1 MLISH
6 YSNWSLFF
14 QTSEKKEKK
23 LKTFQN
29 GRQYRCH
36 NGKKRWKIDLWT
48 HLYIHVQIQ
57 ICRIQQI
64 ERMWIE
70 FNQIDVKRL
79 WPFFSTISTK
89 LFIIETMNTMLSA
102 CLTSI
107 LSIEERVEF
116 DKLQHSKCFTTKNRT
131 IPIATLSWPV
141 AWCLGI
147 LAVNAVSR
155 LALWRF
161 SVRFCVCFGF

>member
-1 MLISH
+1 M
-6 YSNWSLFF
+6 
-14 QTSEKKEKK
+14 SEKKEKK

-29 GRQYRCH
+29 GRQYRRH

-79 WPFFSTISTK
+79 WPFFLNNFDEVVYYWNDEHYVVGVLNIN
-89 LFIIETMNTMLSA
+89 II
-102 CLTSI
+102 
-107 LSIEERVEF
+107 
-116 DKLQHSKCFTTKNRT
+116 NRRT
-131 IPIATLSWPV
+131 R
-141 AWCLGI
+141 GI
-147 LAVNAVSR
+147 
-155 LALWRF
+155 W
-161 SVRFCVCFGF
+161 